1 MSKYKTKNEIYKE
14 AKNKLENHMRALRK
28 QVYEE
33 QKNDKDRFNNQVVAV
48 DKRKGIIN
56 GEEVDRIVFF
66 LKGTGCYQ
74 AERLQDNLPV

>member
-33 QKNDKDRFNNQVVAV
+33 Q
-48 DKRKGIIN
+48 
-56 GEEVDRIVFF
+56 
-66 LKGTGCYQ
+66 
-74 AERLQDNLPV
+74 